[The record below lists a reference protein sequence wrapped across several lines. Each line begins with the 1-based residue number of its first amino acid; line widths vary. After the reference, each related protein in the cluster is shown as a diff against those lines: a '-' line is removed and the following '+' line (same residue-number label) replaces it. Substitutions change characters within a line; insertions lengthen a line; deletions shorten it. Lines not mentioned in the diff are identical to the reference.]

1 MFLLAFRTDGA
12 RRQVIVDDGV
22 GSARSA
28 RTAGVPAG
36 TDDLS
41 VERLTEKAARIAGVD
56 DGGGA
61 PSTAAVE
68 LLVGSCERTATLN
81 PLGRKVLASAVVRH
95 LVNRL
100 LVHAEMVARPD
111 VAARPVGAAVVVT
124 GLPRTGTTMLHN
136 LLALDP
142 SHRVVR
148 LWQALHPVPP
158 DTARGESEA
167 ALVRQAATWLER
179 LYAAVPCFRS
189 IHGATPDGPEECDAL
204 LQNEFASQHFDDM
217 FDAQDY
223 SAWLATASLRR
234 EYESYARQLAL
245 LAGPDGGATSW
256 ALKSPSHLGH
266 LEDLLAVSPHATIVH
281 CHRHPAEAVP
291 SYASLMLC
299 LRRAYSD
306 EVSPAT
312 VGRQAS
318 ARSVVVLDRALDV
331 RERSPDNFVDIAYAQ
346 LVRHPVATVAE
357 LYEQLGRPFPAPVS
371 TAMARWVTEHPQHQH
386 GVHRYSAEDFGLSAG
401 VVAGQFER
409 YLEQFADAVR

>member
-1 MFLLAFRTDGA
+1 
-12 RRQVIVDDGV
+12 
-22 GSARSA
+22 
-28 RTAGVPAG
+28 VPTPAD
-36 TDDLS
+36 DDLS
-41 VERLTEKAARIAGVD
+41 VERLTAKATRIAGVG
-56 DGGGA
+56 DGGAGA
-61 PSTAAVE
+61 AAPALE
-68 LLVGSCERTATLN
+68 LLVGSCRRTAALN

-100 LVHAEMVARPD
+100 LVGAETAARPD
-111 VAARPVGAAVVVT
+111 VAAGPVGAAVVVT

-158 DTARGESEA
+158 DPARGESEGE
-167 ALVRQAATWLER
+167 LVRQAATWLER

-204 LQNEFASQHFDDM
+204 LQNDFASQHFDDM
-217 FDAQDY
+217 FDAEEY
-223 SAWLATASLRR
+223 SAWLATASLRQ

-245 LAGPDGGATSW
+245 LVRTDDGATTW

-266 LEDLLAVSPHATIVH
+266 LDDLLTVSPQATIVH
-281 CHRHPAEAVP
+281 CHRHPSEAVP
-291 SYASLMLC
+291 SYASLVLC

-306 EVSPAT
+306 DVSAAT

-318 ARSVVVLDRALDV
+318 ARSIVALDRALDV
-331 RERSPDNFVDIAYAQ
+331 RERAPANFVDVAYAD
-346 LVRHPVATVAE
+346 LVRRPVATVAE

-386 GVHRYSAEDFGLSAG
+386 GVHRYSPEDFGLSAG

-409 YLEQFADAVR
+409 YLDQFADAVR